1 MQNRLRLLQ
10 AATAVLYLGPL
21 VAGLAGRG
29 WAMIP
34 LFTAIFVLWSVI
46 IRPHLWPTSLRDL
59 AKPEAIVAL
68 AALAA
73 TQILLVALCFAIGRG
88 AGGVMGLRLS
98 LPFYWPAALSFVA
111 IPLSRLVWNPEQ
123 TADLAGFDPLLHQAL
138 RTSALR
144 PEAPAQPKVAQTM
157 VPQTTLAEST
167 VAQTT
172 VAQTMVAQT
181 TLAESTV
188 PQSTVTPSTLAQ
200 SMVAKVLALPGDVG
214 AADLQAHLAALAAH
228 VDAFQIRD
236 ALEPAAGGQI
246 TRAGAKAMIVHATD
260 PAVAGR
266 LSGSGYPAR
275 AFTLA
280 GPDDGLLTLFA
291 TRAARVLED
300 HPDLARDYPAIPA
313 LTQAAQTANPP
324 ARAALLRLAD
334 QLRQSPPADPTPH

>member
-21 VAGLAGRG
+21 VAGLAGQG

-111 IPLSRLVWNPEQ
+111 IPLSRMVWNPEQ

-144 PEAPAQPKVAQTM
+144 PEAPAPSTVAPST
-157 VPQTTLAEST
+157 VPQTTLAQSMVAPSMVAPST
-167 VAQTT
+167 VAQT
-172 VAQTMVAQT
+172 
-181 TLAESTV
+181 L
-188 PQSTVTPSTLAQ
+188 
-200 SMVAKVLALPGDVG
+200 VAKVLALPGDVSE
-214 AADLQAHLAALAAH
+214 ADLQAHLAALAAH

-260 PAVAGR
+260 PAVAER

-280 GPDDGLLTLFA
+280 GADDDLLTLFA
-291 TRAARVLED
+291 TRAARVLQD
-300 HPDLARDYPAIPA
+300 HPDLAPDYPAIPA

>member
-21 VAGLAGRG
+21 VAGLAGQG

-144 PEAPAQPKVAQTM
+144 PEAPAPSTVAPST
-157 VPQTTLAEST
+157 VPQTTLAQSMVAPSMVAPSTVAQSTVAPST

-172 VAQTMVAQT
+172 VAQSMVAQT
-181 TLAESTV
+181 TVPQTTV
-188 PQSTVTPSTLAQ
+188 P
-200 SMVAKVLALPGDVG
+200 
-214 AADLQAHLAALAAH
+214 
-228 VDAFQIRD
+228 
-236 ALEPAAGGQI
+236 
-246 TRAGAKAMIVHATD
+246 
-260 PAVAGR
+260 
-266 LSGSGYPAR
+266 
-275 AFTLA
+275 
-280 GPDDGLLTLFA
+280 
-291 TRAARVLED
+291 
-300 HPDLARDYPAIPA
+300 
-313 LTQAAQTANPP
+313 
-324 ARAALLRLAD
+324 
-334 QLRQSPPADPTPH
+334 

>member
-21 VAGLAGRG
+21 VAGLAGQG

-181 TLAESTV
+181 TLAES
-188 PQSTVTPSTLAQ
+188 
-200 SMVAKVLALPGDVG
+200 MVAKVLALPGDVG

-260 PAVAGR
+260 PAVAER

-280 GPDDGLLTLFA
+280 GADDDLLTLFA
-291 TRAARVLED
+291 TRAARVLQD
-300 HPDLARDYPAIPA
+300 HPDLAPDYPAIPA

-334 QLRQSPPADPTPH
+334 QLRQSPPADPTPL

>member
-1 MQNRLRLLQ
+1 
-10 AATAVLYLGPL
+10 
-21 VAGLAGRG
+21 
-29 WAMIP
+29 MIP

-123 TADLAGFDPLLHQAL
+123 TADLAGFDPLLHQAA
-138 RTSALR
+138 RTRTLR
-144 PEAPAQPKVAQTM
+144 PEAPAPSTVAPST
-157 VPQTTLAEST
+157 VPQTT
-167 VAQTT
+167 VPQ
-172 VAQTMVAQT
+172 
-181 TLAESTV
+181 STV
-188 PQSTVTPSTLAQ
+188 PQSTVPQSTVPQSTVAPSTVAQ
-200 SMVAKVLALPGDVG
+200 TLVAKVLALPGDVG

-260 PAVAGR
+260 PDVAGR

-280 GPDDGLLTLFA
+280 GADDDLLTLFA
-291 TRAARVLED
+291 TRAARVLQD

-324 ARAALLRLAD
+324 ARAALLHLAD

>member
-21 VAGLAGRG
+21 VAGLAGQG

-111 IPLSRLVWNPEQ
+111 IPLSRMVWNPEQ
-123 TADLAGFDPLLHQAL
+123 TADLAGFDALLHQAL

-144 PEAPAQPKVAQTM
+144 PEAPAPSTVAPST
-157 VPQTTLAEST
+157 VPQTTLAQSMVAPST
-167 VAQTT
+167 VAQT
-172 VAQTMVAQT
+172 
-181 TLAESTV
+181 L
-188 PQSTVTPSTLAQ
+188 
-200 SMVAKVLALPGDVG
+200 VAKVLALPGDVSE
-214 AADLQAHLAALAAH
+214 ADLQAHLAALAAH

-260 PAVAGR
+260 PAVAER

-280 GPDDGLLTLFA
+280 GPDDELLTLFA

-300 HPDLARDYPAIPA
+300 FPDLAPDCPAIPA

-324 ARAALLRLAD
+324 ARAALLHLAD
-334 QLRQSPPADPTPH
+334 QLRQSPPADPTPL